1 MIENIPLPS
10 ESTAPKQRIKAH
22 WKHVTDDLEMF
33 FRNTPLPDKVV
44 RLSRGETIEDVSS
57 MVQQHLEAIRSQH
70 GTRDFLAHVQ
80 RLQKLKAHLINN
92 HYKIS
97 HYEKQSA

>member
-22 WKHVTDDLEMF
+22 WKHVTDDLEIF
-33 FRNTPLPDKVV
+33 FRNVQLPGGAV
-44 RLSRGETIEDVSS
+44 RLSKSETIDDVSL
-57 MVQQHLEAIRSQH
+57 MVQQHLDVIRSQH
-70 GTRDFLAHVQ
+70 GTRDFLTYVQ

-92 HYKIS
+92 HYKVS
-97 HYEKQSA
+97 YHEKQNA